1 MLASCAQRPSARVIH
16 TAVLY
21 IQHMKR
27 MIEYDMHDRP
37 VDTSLN
43 II

>member
-1 MLASCAQRPSARVIH
+1 MLASCAQRPSAI
-16 TAVLY
+16 VLY

>member
-1 MLASCAQRPSARVIH
+1 MLASCAQRPSALKR
-16 TAVLY
+16 VLY